1 MEEVKMA
8 KIIEFKPKEEKSL
21 EETFDEI
28 KRLLDPKNEY
38 DEIKK
43 EFREKYNTIDKAL
56 DRLDNDFN
64 TLDANMTLL
73 TNILI
78 GDMEKRKIHF
88 SELEEFKNIISIN
101 TQIIRLMIDY
111 RSNFESLMKMVD
123 YNKKGMK

>member
-1 MEEVKMA
+1 MA
-8 KIIEFKPKEEKSL
+8 KIIEFKPKEETSL

-64 TLDANMTLL
+64 TLDANITLL

>member
-1 MEEVKMA
+1 MA